1 MHYDKHEHRT
11 CHRED
16 QFQGQTDHNY
26 EHLLREVYGYSELYA
41 PRVRT
46 HGLQFNCPQQSVMPS
61 LQIVFDLDWHRPPFI
76 FAVPYPW
83 SMPPQPF
90 EPFFPQQSEQF
101 AWQPFS
107 PFRAPEQNFRHHRVP
122 SQIDMYRH
130 PYLNGQ
136 ENCPKYSNTPEQRV
150 TVPHHI
156 DDLHQHQPKL
166 NPQPFQDTLKT
177 ERGTGQLPAE
187 CRAITGPVPQDAA
200 IEAQKLLSG
209 DWGTITPFTCG
220 GVKYVARVEEHGP
233 DCLRPYKH
241 KGVTLY
247 LDERTAS
254 EVPPPKIAT
263 ENRALQTQGDH
274 FPPTCPKNKLES
286 GSEFLGDKLHVGKSQ
301 DPHERGLLGDA
312 RQVAIA
318 REWAQGNIP
327 EFMRPEHF
335 KTIVLKDDQGNELK
349 VKVMTRPAAV
359 GNNSDSITAPIN
371 TELTYAAC
379 QAFNMGVPTRKLAEA
394 MYKQADRRLPAQG
407 LVSNASDSLYMDGN
421 GFYALHDKNTK
432 ERLKDVPDSALVVGP
447 WKYYTLSK
455 YADPTNYPKMSKRLF
470 QFGFWDS
477 NGCPIQQGI
486 FHGGDKNGRNK
497 SCRDED
503 TIQNLKHGREHQDY
517 SLAWQGVSQDVVL
530 NGKPA
535 RYDDVLKDPRYA
547 HLLSDEG
554 PFDPAPIY
562 RNTNPAYAQILTAQS
577 KLHQVSKSDRVS

>member
-1 MHYDKHEHRT
+1 MNYDKHEHGT

-16 QFQGQTDHNY
+16 QFQHQKDHY
-26 EHLLREVYGYSELYA
+26 EQLLKEAYSYSELYA

-46 HGLQFNCPQQSVMPS
+46 HGLQFNCSQQSVMPS

-76 FAVPYPW
+76 FAVPYRW
-83 SMPPQPF
+83 SMPPQQFGRFYPG
-90 EPFFPQQSEQF
+90 QSEEF

-107 PFRAPEQNFRHHRVP
+107 PFRAPEQHFRHQRVP
-122 SQIDMYRH
+122 SQIEAYHRG
-130 PYLNGQ
+130 YLNGQ
-136 ENCPKYSNTPEQRV
+136 ENCPKYPNAPEQHV
-150 TVPHHI
+150 TVPHQI
-156 DDLHQHQPKL
+156 DLHQPKG
-166 NPQPFQDTLKT
+166 NPQPFQDAPKT
-177 ERGTGQLPAE
+177 ERSTGQLPAG

-200 IEAQKLLSG
+200 IEAQRLLGG
-209 DWGTITPFTCG
+209 DWGTITPFTSG
-220 GVKYVARVEEHGP
+220 GVKYMARVEEHGP

-247 LDERTAS
+247 LDERTTP
-254 EVPPPKIAT
+254 EVPPTKIAT
-263 ENRALQTQGDH
+263 ETRSPQAQGEH
-274 FPPTCPKNKLES
+274 VPSACTESKLET
-286 GSEFLGDKLHVGKSQ
+286 GSEFLNGKLHLGKSQ
-301 DPHERGLLGDA
+301 DPHDRGLLGDA

-379 QAFNMGVPTRKLAEA
+379 KAFNMGVPTRKLADA
-394 MYKQADRRLPAQG
+394 MYKQADCRLPAQG

-477 NGCPIQQGI
+477 NGNPIQQGI
-486 FHGGDKNGRNK
+486 FNGGEKSGRDKNG
-497 SCRDED
+497 RDED

-517 SLAWQGVSQDVVL
+517 SLAWQGVSQDVIL

-562 RNTNPAYAQILTAQS
+562 RNTNPAYAQILKAQS